1 MICGKFILIT
11 AWALRLTSCFIH
23 RILKTLKPLELN
35 RRLMLSPMA
44 SADVSALVFS
54 QMATG
59 RWLLDVEWGF
69 SQMDGVDTSR
79 VVQAERERLII

>member
-1 MICGKFILIT
+1 M
-11 AWALRLTSCFIH
+11 
-23 RILKTLKPLELN
+23 KTLKPLELN

-59 RWLLDVEWGF
+59 RWLLDVEWASRRWTG
-69 SQMDGVDTSR
+69 SIPLVLSRRKGSGSSYKYLNTSHHP
-79 VVQAERERLII
+79 